1 MVPFDDQSAEVG
13 AEDVLPMK
21 QSGFITLPFTAWI
34 AIGAS
39 VAILGLSVAVKV
51 QSSRLA
57 SCKQE
62 YADFKADVKAK
73 GEAAIENARKIDQEN
88 AKRKEKSDAERKRLI
103 IANNGLADRLRD
115 NAARS
120 SLPETAGNTG
130 IPETACFKRADLD
143 AAIRGFTLSVSGIVT
158 QGDAAVTDL
167 DNAKQWAQN

>member
-1 MVPFDDQSAEVG
+1 MLYG
-13 AEDVLPMK
+13 ALAALLAF
-21 QSGFITLPFTAWI
+21 SGMAI
-34 AIGAS
+34 A
-39 VAILGLSVAVKV
+39 LKV

-73 GEAAIENARKIDQEN
+73 GEAAIENARKIDSEN

-120 SLPETAGNTG
+120 SLPETSGTAG
-130 IPETACFKRADLD
+130 IPETACFKRPDLD
-143 AAIRGFTLSVSGIVT
+143 AAIRKFTSGIAGIVT

-167 DNAKQWAQN
+167 DNAKRWAEK